1 MVFVIKNYDT
11 FEANLVMS
19 TLSPEDEEYERE
31 NGRSQVETTTQ
42 NANIDLDRTNN
53 DINEKDNT
61 NNTSSGSN
69 LMSLR
74 KRTHA
79 DEMNRTES
87 SIGRHSELDVMRKK
101 RRTSIETVNLPQM
114 DFDGSARTE
123 ESMPIPPAKGDIASE
138 EIQVVFQEDSHEM
151 ELPSFGTDAMNWDE
165 MEELPSRPRRDHRPF
180 VRQVFQRCFTGNS
193 DPSMDFGAVLAEC
206 SDDE

>member
-1 MVFVIKNYDT
+1 
-11 FEANLVMS
+11 MS

-31 NGRSQVETTTQ
+31 KDRSQVETTTQ
-42 NANIDLDRTNN
+42 NANIDLDRTNK
-53 DINEKDNT
+53 DINEKDNNT
-61 NNTSSGSN
+61 SNTSSGSN
-69 LMSLR
+69 SISLR

-87 SIGRHSELDVMRKK
+87 SISRHSELDVMRKK
-101 RRTSIETVNLPQM
+101 RRTSFETVNLAPM
-114 DFDGSARTE
+114 DFDGSVQTE
-123 ESMPIPPAKGDIASE
+123 DSIPIPPANGAAPSE
-138 EIQVVFQEDSHEM
+138 EIQVVFQDDSHEM

-165 MEELPSRPRRDHRPF
+165 MEELPTRPKRDHRQF

-206 SDDE
+206 SDEE

>member
-1 MVFVIKNYDT
+1 
-11 FEANLVMS
+11 MS

-31 NGRSQVETTTQ
+31 KNRSQGETTSQ

-53 DINEKDNT
+53 DMNDKENT
-61 NNTSSGSN
+61 SNTSSDSN
-69 LMSLR
+69 SMSLR

-79 DEMNRTES
+79 DEMSRTES

-101 RRTSIETVNLPQM
+101 RRTSVETVNLPPV
-114 DFDGSARTE
+114 DSNGSARTE
-123 ESMPIPPAKGDIASE
+123 VSMPIPPAKGNTASE

-151 ELPSFGTDAMNWDE
+151 ELPSFGTDPMNWDE
-165 MEELPSRPRRDHRPF
+165 MEELPSRPEPRRDHRPF

-206 SDDE
+206 SDEE